1 MAWARMRGSHEARVR
16 TLILCLCRYGA
27 AGAEIIQ
34 RNLGLSGGSTI
45 ETFSAG
51 RNVDAVFTFCDIRK
65 FTNTTE
71 VPSVI
76 DLDLGERAVPQLP
89 ILPRCV
95 DGDRCC
101 RKTCYGS

>member
-1 MAWARMRGSHEARVR
+1 
-16 TLILCLCRYGA
+16 LIFRYGA

-51 RNVDAVFTFCDIRK
+51 RNIDAVFAFCDIRK

-71 VPSVI
+71 VRYPLVHLI
-76 DLDLGERAVPQLP
+76 TFPLVHVHALF
-89 ILPRCV
+89 
-95 DGDRCC
+95 
-101 RKTCYGS
+101 K

>member
-1 MAWARMRGSHEARVR
+1 MGCV
-16 TLILCLCRYGA
+16 CVVCVCRYGA

-51 RNVDAVFTFCDIRK
+51 RNVDAVFAFCDIRK

-71 VPSVI
+71 V
-76 DLDLGERAVPQLP
+76 
-89 ILPRCV
+89 CV
-95 DGDRCC
+95 RGPFRMHLFAAAN
-101 RKTCYGS
+101 